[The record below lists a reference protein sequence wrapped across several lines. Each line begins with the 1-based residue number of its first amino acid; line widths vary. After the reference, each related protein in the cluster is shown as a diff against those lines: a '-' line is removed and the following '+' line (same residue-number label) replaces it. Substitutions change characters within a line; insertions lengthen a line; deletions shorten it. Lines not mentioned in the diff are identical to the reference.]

1 MKLEDLGYNAALDKQ
16 RIENNLENIDI
27 GRVKAEQK
35 EKYIVKTE
43 TAELQA

>member
-35 EKYIVKTE
+35 EEYIVKTE